1 MKIKIL
7 NLYAVAYST
16 MLKSNG
22 PRRGWVLVSPPAPKR
37 SGAVINSVSRFGSKS
52 DSEWVQMSLQR
63 TCAPC
68 VYYWCPVS
76 EHPLSSK
83 SPIQLSETNVFGR
96 RWRKKSYFAY
106 ANARGIL
113 LRRDSRT
120 NRSDMLHI
128 TLSVRPPLW
137 GKTFS
142 TRPQFFSH
150 FSFCCRPWAIHLGP
164 QNTKSS

>member
-16 MLKSNG
+16 MLKHG

-68 VYYWCPVS
+68 VYY
-76 EHPLSSK
+76 
-83 SPIQLSETNVFGR
+83 
-96 RWRKKSYFAY
+96 
-106 ANARGIL
+106 
-113 LRRDSRT
+113 
-120 NRSDMLHI
+120 
-128 TLSVRPPLW
+128 
-137 GKTFS
+137 
-142 TRPQFFSH
+142 
-150 FSFCCRPWAIHLGP
+150 
-164 QNTKSS
+164 